1 MAKRQK
7 LGVKKTKV
15 LKKGHSVTP
24 LPSKESQANKKGR
37 LANRTKFI
45 RGVVRDV
52 VGYAPY
58 EKKMLELLQIGG
70 ASEAKKALKI
80 AKQRLGTFRR
90 GTAKRESMQQIA
102 MEMRR

>member
-15 LKKGHSVTP
+15 LKKGHSVTA
-24 LPSKESQANKKGR
+24 LPKQERQASKKGR
-37 LANRTKFI
+37 LATRTKFV
-45 RGVVRDV
+45 RSVVRDV

-58 EKKMLELLQIGG
+58 EKKMLELLQTGG

-80 AKQRLGTFRR
+80 AKNRLGTFRR
-90 GTAKRESMQQIA
+90 GSAKREVMQTIA